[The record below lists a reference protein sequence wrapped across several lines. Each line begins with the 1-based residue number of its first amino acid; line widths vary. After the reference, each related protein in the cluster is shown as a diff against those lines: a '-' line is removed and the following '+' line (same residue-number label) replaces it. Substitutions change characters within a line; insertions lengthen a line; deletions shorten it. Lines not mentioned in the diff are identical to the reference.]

1 MAETKFKLRS
11 IGLHKSSMAFIS
23 GYYAFPVICN
33 HVIKFFLKMSKYI
46 PSVTIWAR
54 RLCGWSVT
62 LWVINMLKSREEK
75 EKIQWKIMFLN
86 NHLKRGWVGMGIV
99 FLYHYI
105 LYHFD
110 AYEFMEFYSRLN
122 TTLRKEAFSW
132 CKELNIS
139 KSSDEK
145 DASHVSGHQ
154 PAENQWVVLLKGNYS
169 CDQME
174 VIYREWTGLFFQPK
188 GWYKNCFAVLVK
200 SQICSD
206 KLFQLLPHLW

>member
-1 MAETKFKLRS
+1 MAETKFKLSS

-46 PSVTIWAR
+46 LSVKFWAR
-54 RLCGWSVT
+54 RLCDQPRCDLLICWSLRRRRKKNTV
-62 LWVINMLKSREEK
+62 KD
-75 EKIQWKIMFLN
+75 MFLN
-86 NHLKRGWVGMGIV
+86 NHLEWGWVGVGIV

-105 LYHFD
+105 LYHLD
-110 AYEFMEFYSRLN
+110 AYEFMEFYSRLD

-139 KSSDEK
+139 KSGDEK

-174 VIYREWTGLFFQPK
+174 VIYWEWTGLFFQPK
-188 GWYKNCFAVLVK
+188 GRYKNCFAVLVK
-200 SQICSD
+200 SQSCSD
-206 KLFQLLPHLW
+206 KLFQLLPGLW